1 MILFI
6 FIVLAVIAAA
16 IFAKMTLYV
25 AGALLG
31 VLIVLIVYFIK
42 RRKQS

>member
-1 MILFI
+1 MILLI
-6 FIVLAVIAAA
+6 FIILAVIAASV
-16 IFAKMTLYV
+16 FAKLTLYV
-25 AGALLG
+25 SGALLG